1 MRPALF
7 LLLLFLNAFV
17 SEARADGQFSV
28 SVVNSSGPID
38 AQVFLVLREGGYQKG
53 ENKDKI
59 FTFTKPVKSAYLLAA
74 APSHE
79 AEKVSYAGQDTV
91 TITMKASETRT
102 SVIGD
107 PRATLDGKGGSVS
120 PVSNRAMHARGVAF
134 SSGRPNYTIFG
145 LNKPIMAVDATG
157 QRFKIYVKEAFPPVY
172 LIEFTR

>member
-1 MRPALF
+1 M
-7 LLLLFLNAFV
+7 
-17 SEARADGQFSV
+17 
-28 SVVNSSGPID
+28 
-38 AQVFLVLREGGYQKG
+38 
-53 ENKDKI
+53 
-59 FTFTKPVKSAYLLAA
+59 
-74 APSHE
+74 
-79 AEKVSYAGQDTV
+79 